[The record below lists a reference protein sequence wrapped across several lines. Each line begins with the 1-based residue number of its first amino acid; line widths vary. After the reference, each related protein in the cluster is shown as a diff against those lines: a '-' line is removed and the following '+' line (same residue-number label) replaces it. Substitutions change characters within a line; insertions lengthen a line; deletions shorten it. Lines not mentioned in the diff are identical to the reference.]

1 MIYRKVLHMALPQ
14 QHRLSGLQLSILHLL
29 YAALRRQAEAT
40 AGVPYSDL
48 VRTLH
53 ADKSSITDGIRQL
66 LRKGLVL
73 LTLPRGGWTR
83 YVMLTEQGK
92 AYAKTL
98 PSTVLRQQ
106 TKADTS
112 GITEL
117 ARHEKL
123 WQAFETRRERRRD
136 KQPKR
141 STRRSRRNEE

>member
-1 MIYRKVLHMALPQ
+1 MALPQ
-14 QHRLSGLQLSILHLL
+14 QHRLSGLQLTILHSL
-29 YAALRRQAEAT
+29 YAALRRQADAT
-40 AGVPYSDL
+40 AGVPYADL

-98 PSTVLRQQ
+98 PSTALRQQ
-106 TKADTS
+106 TKADTY

-123 WQAFETRRERRRD
+123 WQAFETRRERRD

>member
-1 MIYRKVLHMALPQ
+1 MVLPQ
-14 QHRLSGLQLSILHLL
+14 QSRLSGLQLTILHSL
-29 YAALRRQAEAT
+29 YAALRRQADAT

-53 ADKSSITDGIRQL
+53 ADKISITDGIRQL

-98 PSTVLRQQ
+98 PSTVVHQQ
-106 TKADTS
+106 TKADTY
-112 GITEL
+112 GVTEL
-117 ARHEKL
+117 ARHDRL
-123 WQAFETRRERRRD
+123 WQAFDTRRERRGD

-141 STRRSRRNEE
+141 SSRRSRRREE

>member
-1 MIYRKVLHMALPQ
+1 MALPQ
-14 QHRLSGLQLSILHLL
+14 QHRLSGLQLAILHSL
-29 YAALRRQAEAT
+29 YAALRRQADAT

-53 ADKSSITDGIRQL
+53 TDKSSITDGIRQL

-98 PSTVLRQQ
+98 PSTELRQY
-106 TKADTS
+106 TKADAH

-117 ARHEKL
+117 ARHERL
-123 WQAFETRRERRRD
+123 WQAFETRHERRRD

-141 STRRSRRNEE
+141 SGRRSRRNEE